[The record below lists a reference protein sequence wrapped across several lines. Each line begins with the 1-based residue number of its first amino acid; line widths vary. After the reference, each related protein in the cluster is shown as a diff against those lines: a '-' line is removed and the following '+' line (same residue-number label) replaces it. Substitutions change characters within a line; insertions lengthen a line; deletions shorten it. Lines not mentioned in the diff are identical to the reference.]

1 MKKINISLI
10 GLLNLLTSLFLY
22 SLIFYLVR
30 YKNINVMIFPITI
43 VVHMIT
49 LPICIYYICE

>member
-30 YKNINVMIFPITI
+30 YKNINVMVFPITI